1 MNIRDAIR
9 ARHSVRQYK
18 QEPIVS
24 ELREQLNAL
33 IGETNE
39 ESGLNIQI
47 IYDEPKCLDS
57 VLARFSKFRNAEN
70 YIAIVGDKS
79 LTDLNERGGYYGE
92 KLVIAAQMMGLNT
105 CWIGGSFSRKSCGAV
120 IGEGEKLVCIISIG
134 YGLNEGAKHRSKSFA
149 KLCSVPE
156 EEMPVWFKAGM
167 IAAMMAPTALNQQ
180 KFFVEMEGEEAV
192 ITTNGGGMAQIDL
205 GIVKYNFEAASGHK
219 CR

>member
-9 ARHSVRQYK
+9 ERHSVRQYK
-18 QEPIVS
+18 KEPVS
-24 ELREQLNAL
+24 AELRDKLNAL
-33 IGETNE
+33 ISETNE

-47 IYDEPKCLDS
+47 IYDEPRCLDS
-57 VLARFSKFRNAEN
+57 ILARFSKFRNAEN
-70 YIAIVGDKS
+70 YIAIVGNKS

-105 CWIGGSFSRKSCGAV
+105 CWIGGSFSRKNCGAV
-120 IGEGEKLVCIISIG
+120 IGDEEKLVCIIAIG
-134 YGLNEGAKHRSKSFA
+134 YGLNEGNKHRSKSFA
-149 KLCSVPE
+149 RLCSVPE

-192 ITTNGGGMAQIDL
+192 ITTDGGGMAQIDL